1 MCLAVTRHLHFWLKE
16 RKMKKSKNPQKDRIL
31 KGEENDTNT
40 KGGKKARS
48 SMAIVAGA
56 YLL

>member
-1 MCLAVTRHLHFWLKE
+1 
-16 RKMKKSKNPQKDRIL
+16 MKKSKNPQKYRIL
-31 KGEENDTNT
+31 KGEENDSNT